1 MPDPV
6 TYEELREFVK
16 GVAAHSYND
25 ARDNASNLVDRA
37 RALAKRDPSSRPHPT
52 ALRRLRAAVAKT
64 TSDRPSLSEFLTAVS
79 ALNPALEEAVET
91 ANVPYS
97 GDEGRETLPIADWGL
112 MLCFG
117 WYSTETRKHVVE
129 WAYLS

>member
-1 MPDPV
+1 MADPV

-16 GVAAHSYND
+16 SVASTGYMG
-25 ARDNASNLVDRA
+25 ARDNAVHIVDSA
-37 RALAKRDPSSRPHPT
+37 RGLMKRDPSSRPDPV
-52 ALRRLRAAVAKT
+52 ALRRLRAAVAET

-79 ALNPALEEAVET
+79 ALNPALEEAVAT
-91 ANVPYS
+91 ASVPYT
-97 GDEGRETLPIADWGL
+97 GDEGRETLPIADWGI